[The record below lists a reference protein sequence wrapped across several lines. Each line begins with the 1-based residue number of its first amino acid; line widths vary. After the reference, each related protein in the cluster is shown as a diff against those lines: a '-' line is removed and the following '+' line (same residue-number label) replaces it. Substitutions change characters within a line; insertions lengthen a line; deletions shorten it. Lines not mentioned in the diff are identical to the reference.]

1 MFVHSLRGLVM
12 MILLPFSFS
21 LGGIKGWNS
30 YDDADGSTNA
40 R

>member
-1 MFVHSLRGLVM
+1 MFVHSLRGLAVM
-12 MILLPFSFS
+12 AAVISVTA